1 MKKRCHQRTY
11 TQPAEIEKIDA
22 LMMPIYF
29 GITWQKTPKSA
40 VATLFRAVSRC
51 FEVGC
56 GSWCFPTRAGRC
68 GSEKRCWPAGSAM
81 SWPTRAA
88 SLIELVHYPEGEI
101 EIDAPLVQPWAT
113 GSTDIHQGIQHRLP
127 PLQSVDR
134 TQCCS

>member
-88 SLIELVHYPEGEI
+88 SLIELVTPLTSAVDLLLPRRAKGSLRRKGSCSRSGEC
-101 EIDAPLVQPWAT
+101 AA
-113 GSTDIHQGIQHRLP
+113 
-127 PLQSVDR
+127 
-134 TQCCS
+134 